1 MFSTNFHT
9 KTIPSR
15 WTGLLTYLLFV
26 LFIVSC
32 NPVTSGREIDK
43 SKLYLEQTLAGLEPE
58 IFAPG
63 IISLEGRHE
72 ECPVFSPDST
82 EFYFT
87 VWEQP
92 EPEVFHTILYTTLQN
107 GKWTKPEV
115 APFSQAYSNHCPTF
129 SPDGQTLFFVSTRPP
144 EPGAPP
150 SDDTNLWLV
159 TRTEEGWSEPK
170 ILPAPVNSE
179 AGEYRPSVTA
189 DGTLYFLSHRASGRG
204 QADLYRALLTDGGSW
219 IVENLGAPINTK
231 YEDGAVSIAPD
242 GSYLIMVAFY
252 ADQTPPFNGDLY
264 LSFSTQDDTW
274 TTPTRIDWPGLNTS
288 ANEYQPMLSPDG
300 KYLFFAR
307 SSGYPSGDIYW
318 VDMRALEKFLAPPA
332 TADVEEVQVY
342 LDQTPPGLEPEVF
355 APRMVSINNRGEFR
369 AAFSPDGREFYFSI
383 TTESPRTP
391 YGLLFT
397 EQENGG
403 WTDLAP
409 PSFFEAGDLE
419 PFLSPDGQRLYFTSN
434 RPPIASD
441 EDYNLWVVEQTEAGW
456 SEPKLLAE
464 PINTTAS
471 EWYASETNDGTLYF
485 ASERDDGEGGLDI
498 YFSEPSDGQYSTV
511 ENIGDSI
518 NTIYEDFDAY
528 INPEEKFMIFCSSR
542 PGGQGGSDL
551 YISFRQDDGA
561 WIEPVN
567 MDEPFNTYSDEFAPS
582 ISPDGKYFF
591 FNRWGNLYWVDA
603 KALDEFISS
612 AVTEAPSD
620 K

>member
-170 ILPAPVNSE
+170 IFPAPVNSE
-179 AGEYRPSVTA
+179 AGEYRPSVAA

-219 IVENLGAPINTK
+219 IVENLGGPINTK

-342 LDQTPPGLEPEVF
+342 LDQF
-355 APRMVSINNRGEFR
+355 
-369 AAFSPDGREFYFSI
+369 
-383 TTESPRTP
+383 SPRTDEP
-391 YGLLFT
+391 DFISPQTGHPLLLMRIITFGWLNGLRQVGRNQNSWPNPSTQPPRSGTPQRRMMVPCTLLRNVMMAREGLIFT
-397 EQENGG
+397 FQSQAMANI
-403 WTDLAP
+403 
-409 PSFFEAGDLE
+409 
-419 PFLSPDGQRLYFTSN
+419 QRLRISGIQSTQFMKILM
-434 RPPIASD
+434 PILILKKS
-441 EDYNLWVVEQTEAGW
+441 L
-456 SEPKLLAE
+456 
-464 PINTTAS
+464 
-471 EWYASETNDGTLYF
+471 
-485 ASERDDGEGGLDI
+485 
-498 YFSEPSDGQYSTV
+498 
-511 ENIGDSI
+511 
-518 NTIYEDFDAY
+518 
-528 INPEEKFMIFCSSR
+528 
-542 PGGQGGSDL
+542 
-551 YISFRQDDGA
+551 
-561 WIEPVN
+561 
-567 MDEPFNTYSDEFAPS
+567 
-582 ISPDGKYFF
+582 
-591 FNRWGNLYWVDA
+591 
-603 KALDEFISS
+603 
-612 AVTEAPSD
+612 
-620 K
+620 